1 MTRVSELSQQ
11 RLAMLFSDIEGSTLH
26 ANRLK
31 DEWKDVLRL
40 HRETC
45 RRAWKDHNGHEVD
58 TAGDGFFVV
67 FPTVLDAVA
76 AAVQAQRELTAA
88 TWPGGRPV
96 RSRTG
101 IHVGVVSSYDGSFVG
116 YDVHRAARIMG
127 TASGGQVV
135 VSQAVVEDFET
146 RPDGLEITDLGAHP
160 LKDLAEEERLFQVHG
175 EGMLT
180 SFPRIKSLGT
190 TGAAAAVIAR
200 TLYRPAEVSAAELVM
215 EDGRTLTVN
224 ENGLRIG
231 RMPDNDLVLNDSL
244 VSRHHCAIT
253 GTPAGFVLT
262 DLQSTH
268 GTTVNDERVTI
279 ARPLADGDELVVGAT
294 RIKFQVAPG

>member
-1 MTRVSELSQQ
+1 MTRVTELSQQ

-31 DEWKDVLRL
+31 DQWKDVLRL

-45 RRAWKDHNGHEVD
+45 RRAWKDHRGHEVD

-67 FPTVLDAVA
+67 FPTVRDAVA
-76 AAVQAQRELTAA
+76 AAIQAQRDLAA
-88 TWPGGRPV
+88 ADWPGGRPI

-101 IHVGVVSSYDGSFVG
+101 VHVGVVSSYDGSFVG

-127 TASGGQVV
+127 TANGGQVV
-135 VSQAVVEDFET
+135 VSQAVIEDFET
-146 RPDGLEITDLGAHP
+146 RPEDLEITDLGTHP
-160 LKDLAEEERLFQVHG
+160 LKDLAEEERLFQVRA
-175 EGMLT
+175 EGMLR

-190 TGAAAAVIAR
+190 SGAAAAAVAR
-200 TLYRPAEVSAAELVM
+200 TLYRPADVSAAELVM
-215 EDGRTLTVN
+215 EDGRTLTLN

-231 RMPDNDLVLNDSL
+231 RMPDNDLVLNDNL

-268 GTTVNDERVTI
+268 GTTVNDERVTV
-279 ARPLADGDELVVGAT
+279 ARPLADGDELVIGAT
-294 RIKFQVAPG
+294 RIRFSQPG

>member
-1 MTRVSELSQQ
+1 MSRVSELSQQ

-26 ANRLK
+26 ANRLR
-31 DEWKDVLRL
+31 DQWKNVLRL

-67 FPTVLDAVA
+67 FPAVPDAVA
-76 AAVQAQRELTAA
+76 AAIQAQRELTAA
-88 TWPGGRPV
+88 TWPGGRPI

-101 IHVGVVSSYDGSFVG
+101 LHVGVVSSYDGSYVG

-135 VSQAVVEDFET
+135 VSQAVIQDFAT
-146 RPDGLEITDLGAHP
+146 RPEGLEITDLGTHP
-160 LKDLAEEERLFQVHG
+160 LKDLAEEERLFQVHA

-190 TGAAAAVIAR
+190 SGAAAAAIAR
-200 TLYRPAEVSAAELVM
+200 TLYRPAEVAAAELVM
-215 EDGRTLTVN
+215 EDGRAL
-224 ENGLRIG
+224 ELDEQGLRIG
-231 RMPDNDLVLNDSL
+231 RMPDNDLVLNDHL

-268 GTTVNDERVTI
+268 GTTVNGELLTM
-279 ARPLADGDELVVGAT
+279 ARPLMDGDELVVGET
-294 RIKFQVAPG
+294 RVRFTQPE

>member
-1 MTRVSELSQQ
+1 MTRVTELSQQ

-31 DEWKDVLRL
+31 DQWKDVLRL

-45 RRAWKDHNGHEVD
+45 RRAWKDHRGHEVD

-67 FPTVLDAVA
+67 FPTVRDAVA
-76 AAVQAQRELTAA
+76 AAIQAQRDLAA
-88 TWPGGRPV
+88 ADWPGGRPI

-101 IHVGVVSSYDGSFVG
+101 VHVGVVSSYDGSFVG

-127 TASGGQVV
+127 TANGGQVV
-135 VSQAVVEDFET
+135 VSQAVIEDFET
-146 RPDGLEITDLGAHP
+146 RPEGLEITDLGTHP
-160 LKDLAEEERLFQVHG
+160 LKDLAEEERLFQVRA

-190 TGAAAAVIAR
+190 SGAAAAAVAR
-200 TLYRPAEVSAAELVM
+200 TLYRPADVSAAELVM
-215 EDGRTLTVN
+215 EDGRTLTLD

-231 RMPDNDLVLNDSL
+231 RMPDNDLVLNDNL

-268 GTTVNDERVTI
+268 GTTVNDERVTV
-279 ARPLADGDELVVGAT
+279 ARPLADGDELVIGAT
-294 RIKFQVAPG
+294 RIRFSQPG

>member
-1 MTRVSELSQQ
+1 MTELSQQ

-26 ANRLK
+26 ANRLGNQ
-31 DEWKDVLRL
+31 WKDVLRL

-45 RRAWKDHNGHEVD
+45 RRAWADHNGEEVD

-67 FPTVLDAVA
+67 FRTVGDAVSA
-76 AAVQAQRELTAA
+76 AIQAQRELGAVD
-88 TWPGGRPV
+88 WPGGRPI

-101 IHVGVVSSYDGSFVG
+101 IHVGAVSSYDGSYVG
-116 YDVHRAARIMG
+116 YDVHRAARMMG

-135 VSQAVVEDFET
+135 VSQAVVEDFAT
-146 RPDGLEITDLGAHP
+146 RPEGLEITDLGVHP
-160 LKDLAEEERLFQVHG
+160 LKDLAEDERLFQVHA

-190 TGAAAAVIAR
+190 SGAAAAAVAR
-200 TLYRPAEVSAAELVM
+200 TLYRPAAVSAAELMM
-215 EDGRTLTVN
+215 EDGRTIPVN

-231 RMPDNDLVLNDSL
+231 RMPDNDLVLNDNL

-268 GTTVNDERVTI
+268 GTTVNDERVTV
-279 ARPLADGDELVVGAT
+279 ARPLADGDLLVIGAT
-294 RIKFQVAPG
+294 RVQFTQPE

>member
-1 MTRVSELSQQ
+1 MLPVTELSQQ

-26 ANRLK
+26 ANRLG
-31 DEWKDVLRL
+31 DQWRDVLRL

-67 FPTVLDAVA
+67 FPTVPDAVA
-76 AAVQAQRELTAA
+76 AAIQAQRELTAA

-101 IHVGVVSSYDGSFVG
+101 LHVGVVSSYDGSFVG

-127 TASGGQVV
+127 TANGGQIV
-135 VSQAVVEDFET
+135 VSQAVVEDFAT
-146 RPDGLEITDLGAHP
+146 RPEGIEITDLGTHP
-160 LKDLAEEERLFQVHG
+160 LKDLAEEERLFQVRA

-190 TGAAAAVIAR
+190 SGAAAAAVAR
-200 TLYRPAEVSAAELVM
+200 TLYRPAAVAAAELVM
-215 EDGRTLTVN
+215 EDGRALPLD
-224 ENGLRIG
+224 EHGLRIG
-231 RMPDNDLVLNDSL
+231 RMPDNDLVVDDNL

-268 GTTVNDERVTI
+268 GTKVNGERLTM
-279 ARPLADGDELVVGAT
+279 ARPLTDGDELVVGET
-294 RIKFQVAPG
+294 RIRFRAARG

>member
-1 MTRVSELSQQ
+1 MSRVSELSQQ

-26 ANRLK
+26 ANRLR
-31 DEWKDVLRL
+31 DQWKNVLRL

-67 FPTVLDAVA
+67 FPAVPDAVA
-76 AAVQAQRELTAA
+76 AAIQAQRELTAA
-88 TWPGGRPV
+88 TWPGGRPI

-101 IHVGVVSSYDGSFVG
+101 LHVGVVSSYDGSYVG

-135 VSQAVVEDFET
+135 VSQAVVQDFDT
-146 RPDGLEITDLGAHP
+146 RPEGLEITDLGTHP
-160 LKDLAEEERLFQVHG
+160 LKDLAEEERLFQVHA

-190 TGAAAAVIAR
+190 SGAAAAAIAR
-200 TLYRPAEVSAAELVM
+200 TLYRPAAVAAAELVM
-215 EDGRTLTVN
+215 EDGRAL
-224 ENGLRIG
+224 ELDEHGLRIG
-231 RMPDNDLVLNDSL
+231 RMPDNDLVLNDHL

-262 DLQSTH
+262 YLQSTH
-268 GTTVNDERVTI
+268 GTTVNGELLTM
-279 ARPLADGDELVVGAT
+279 ARPLVDGDELVVGET
-294 RIKFQVAPG
+294 RVRFTQSG

>member
-1 MTRVSELSQQ
+1 MTRVTELSQQ

-26 ANRLK
+26 ANRLR
-31 DEWKDVLRL
+31 DQWKDVLRL

-45 RRAWKDHNGHEVD
+45 RRAWKDHRGHEVD

-67 FPTVLDAVA
+67 FPTVSDAVA
-76 AAVQAQRELTAA
+76 AAIQAQRDLTAA
-88 TWPGGRPV
+88 DWPGGRPI

-101 IHVGVVSSYDGSFVG
+101 VHVGVVSSYDGSFVG

-127 TASGGQVV
+127 TANGGQVV

-146 RPDGLEITDLGAHP
+146 RPEGLEITDLGTHP
-160 LKDLAEEERLFQVHG
+160 LKDLAEEERLFQVHA

-190 TGAAAAVIAR
+190 SGAAAAAVAR
-200 TLYRPAEVSAAELVM
+200 TLYRPADVAAAELVM
-215 EDGRTLTVN
+215 EDGRTLTLD

-231 RMPDNDLVLNDSL
+231 RMPDNDLVLNDNL

-268 GTTVNDERVTI
+268 GTTVNDERVTV
-279 ARPLADGDELVVGAT
+279 AQPLADGDELVIGAT
-294 RIKFQVAPG
+294 RIRFSQPG

>member
-1 MTRVSELSQQ
+1 MTELSQQ

-31 DEWKDVLRL
+31 DQWKDVLRL

-45 RRAWKDHNGHEVD
+45 RRAWKDHRGHEVD

-67 FPTVLDAVA
+67 FPTVRDAVA
-76 AAVQAQRELTAA
+76 AAIQAQRDLAA
-88 TWPGGRPV
+88 ADWPGGRPI

-101 IHVGVVSSYDGSFVG
+101 VHVGVVSSYDGSFVG

-127 TASGGQVV
+127 TANGGQVV
-135 VSQAVVEDFET
+135 VSQAVIEDFET
-146 RPDGLEITDLGAHP
+146 RPEDLEITDLGTHP
-160 LKDLAEEERLFQVHG
+160 LKDLAEEERLFQVRA
-175 EGMLT
+175 EGMLR

-190 TGAAAAVIAR
+190 SGAAAAAVAR
-200 TLYRPAEVSAAELVM
+200 TLYRPADVSAAELVM
-215 EDGRTLTVN
+215 EDGRTLTLN

-231 RMPDNDLVLNDSL
+231 RMPDNDLVLNDNL

-268 GTTVNDERVTI
+268 GTTVNDERVTV
-279 ARPLADGDELVVGAT
+279 ARPLADGDELVIGAT
-294 RIKFQVAPG
+294 RIRFSQPG

>member
-1 MTRVSELSQQ
+1 MSSVSELSQQ

-26 ANRLK
+26 ANRLA
-31 DEWKDVLRL
+31 DQWKDVLRL

-45 RRAWKDHNGHEVD
+45 RRAWAAHNGHEVD

-67 FPTVLDAVA
+67 FPTVADAVA
-76 AAVQAQRELTAA
+76 AAIQAQLELGAV
-88 TWPGGRPV
+88 TWPGTRPI
-96 RSRTG
+96 RSRMG
-101 IHVGVVSSYDGSFVG
+101 LHVGVVSSYDGSFVG

-127 TASGGQVV
+127 TANGGQIVA
-135 VSQAVVEDFET
+135 SQAVVSDFAT
-146 RPDGLEITDLGAHP
+146 RPEGLEITDLGAHP
-160 LKDLAEEERLFQVHG
+160 LKDLAEEERLFQIHA

-190 TGAAAAVIAR
+190 SGAAAAAVAR
-200 TLYRPAEVSAAELVM
+200 TLYRPAAVSAAELAM
-215 EDGRTLTVN
+215 DDGRTLPLD
-224 ENGLRIG
+224 EHGLRIG
-231 RMPDNDLVLNDSL
+231 RMPDNDLVLNDTL

-268 GTTVNDERVTI
+268 GTTVNGDRVTI
-279 ARPLADGDELVVGAT
+279 ARPLEDGDELVVGKT
-294 RIKFQVAPG
+294 RITFQVAPG

>member
-1 MTRVSELSQQ
+1 MSRVSELSQQ

-26 ANRLK
+26 ANRLR
-31 DEWKDVLRL
+31 DQWKNVLRL

-45 RRAWKDHNGHEVD
+45 RRAWKDHHGHEVD

-67 FPTVLDAVA
+67 FPAVPDAVA
-76 AAVQAQRELTAA
+76 AAIQAQRELTAA
-88 TWPGGRPV
+88 TWPGGRPI

-101 IHVGVVSSYDGSFVG
+101 LHVGVVSSYDGSYVG

-135 VSQAVVEDFET
+135 VSQAVVQDFDT
-146 RPDGLEITDLGAHP
+146 RPEGLEITDLGTHP
-160 LKDLAEEERLFQVHG
+160 LKDLAEEERLFQVHA

-190 TGAAAAVIAR
+190 SGAAAAAIAR
-200 TLYRPAEVSAAELVM
+200 TLYRPAAVAAAELVM
-215 EDGRTLTVN
+215 EDGRAL
-224 ENGLRIG
+224 ELDEHGLRIG
-231 RMPDNDLVLNDSL
+231 RMPDNDLVLNDHL

-253 GTPAGFVLT
+253 GTPAGFVLA

-268 GTTVNDERVTI
+268 GTTVNGELLTM
-279 ARPLADGDELVVGAT
+279 ARPLVDGDELVVGET
-294 RIKFQVAPG
+294 RVRFTQSG

>member
-1 MTRVSELSQQ
+1 MSELSQQ

-26 ANRLK
+26 ANRLA
-31 DEWKDVLRL
+31 DQWKDVLRL

-45 RRAWKDHNGHEVD
+45 RRSWAAHRGHEVD

-67 FPTVLDAVA
+67 FPTVADAVA
-76 AAVQAQRELTAA
+76 AAIQAQLELGEVD
-88 TWPGGRPV
+88 WPGSRPI
-96 RSRTG
+96 RSRMG

-127 TASGGQVV
+127 TANGGQVV
-135 VSQAVVEDFET
+135 ASQAVVSDFATKPE
-146 RPDGLEITDLGAHP
+146 GLEITDLGAHP
-160 LKDLAEEERLFQVHG
+160 LKDLAEEERLFQIHA

-190 TGAAAAVIAR
+190 SGAAAAAVAR
-200 TLYRPAEVSAAELVM
+200 TLYRPAAVAAAELVM
-215 EDGRTLTVN
+215 DDGRTLPLN
-224 ENGLRIG
+224 EHGLRIG
-231 RMPDNDLVLNDSL
+231 RMPDNDLVLNDTL

-268 GTTVNDERVTI
+268 GTMVNGDRLTM
-279 ARPLADGDELVVGAT
+279 ARPLEDGDELVVGETTIRFRA
-294 RIKFQVAPG
+294 APG

>member
-1 MTRVSELSQQ
+1 MSELSQQ

-26 ANRLK
+26 ANRLGNQ
-31 DEWKDVLRL
+31 WKDVLRL

-45 RRAWKDHNGHEVD
+45 RRAWKDHNGEEVD

-67 FPTVLDAVA
+67 FPTVTDAVA
-76 AAVQAQRELTAA
+76 AAMQAQRDLGAVD
-88 TWPGGRPV
+88 WPGGRPI

-101 IHVGVVSSYDGSFVG
+101 IHVGTVSSYDGSYVG
-116 YDVHRAARIMG
+116 YDVHRAARMMG

-135 VSQAVVEDFET
+135 VSQAVVEDFAT
-146 RPDGLEITDLGAHP
+146 RPEGLEITDLGVHP

-190 TGAAAAVIAR
+190 SGAAAAAVAR

-215 EDGRTLTVN
+215 ADGRTITVD

-231 RMPDNDLVLNDSL
+231 RMPDNDLVLHDNL

-268 GTTVNDERVTI
+268 GTTVNGERLTI
-279 ARPLADGDELVVGAT
+279 ARPLTDGDELVVGAT
-294 RIKFQVAPG
+294 QMQFTQPG

>member
-1 MTRVSELSQQ
+1 
-11 RLAMLFSDIEGSTLH
+11 MLFSDIEGSTLH
-26 ANRLK
+26 ANRLG

-45 RRAWKDHNGHEVD
+45 RRAWGDHNGHEVD

-67 FPTVLDAVA
+67 FPKVVDAISA
-76 AAVQAQRELTAA
+76 AMQAQRDLTAV
-88 TWPGGRPV
+88 TWPGGRPI

-127 TASGGQVV
+127 VASGGQVV
-135 VSQAVVEDFET
+135 VSKAVVEDFDT
-146 RPDGLEITDLGAHP
+146 RPEGLEITDLGAHP

-175 EGMLT
+175 DGMLA

-190 TGAAAAVIAR
+190 SGAAAAAVAR
-200 TLYRPAEVSAAELVM
+200 TLYRPAAVSAAELVM
-215 EDGRTLTVN
+215 DDGRTLSLT
-224 ENGLRIG
+224 EHGLRIG
-231 RMPDNDLVLNDSL
+231 RMPDNDLVLNDNL

-268 GTTVNDERVTI
+268 GTTVNGDRLTMP
-279 ARPLADGDELVVGAT
+279 RPLEDGDELVVGKTKVRFSQPA
-294 RIKFQVAPG
+294 

>member
-1 MTRVSELSQQ
+1 MTELSQQ

-26 ANRLK
+26 ANRLGNQ
-31 DEWKDVLRL
+31 WKDVLRL

-45 RRAWKDHNGHEVD
+45 RRAWKDHHGEEVD

-67 FPTVLDAVA
+67 FPTVGDAVA
-76 AAVQAQRELTAA
+76 AAMQAQRELGAVD
-88 TWPGGRPV
+88 WPGGRPI

-101 IHVGVVSSYDGSFVG
+101 IHVGLVSSYDGSYVG
-116 YDVHRAARIMG
+116 YDVHRAARMMG

-135 VSQAVVEDFET
+135 VSQAVVEDFAT
-146 RPDGLEITDLGAHP
+146 RPEGLEITDLGAHP
-160 LKDLAEEERLFQVHG
+160 LKDLAEEERLFQIHG

-190 TGAAAAVIAR
+190 SGAAAAAVAR
-200 TLYRPAEVSAAELVM
+200 TLYRPAAVSAAELMM
-215 EDGRTLTVN
+215 EDGRTIAVS

-231 RMPDNDLVLNDSL
+231 RMPDNDLVLNDNL
-244 VSRHHCAIT
+244 VSRHHCALT

-268 GTTVNDERVTI
+268 GTTVNGERVTV
-279 ARPLADGDELVVGAT
+279 ARPLTDGDLLVVGAT
-294 RIKFQVAPG
+294 RIQFTQPD

>member
-1 MTRVSELSQQ
+1 MTELSQQ

-26 ANRLK
+26 ANRLGNQ
-31 DEWKDVLRL
+31 WKDVLRL

-45 RRAWKDHNGHEVD
+45 RRAWTDHNGEEVD

-67 FPTVLDAVA
+67 FRTVGDAVA
-76 AAVQAQRELTAA
+76 AAIQAQRELGAVD
-88 TWPGGRPV
+88 WPGGRPI

-101 IHVGVVSSYDGSFVG
+101 IHVGAVSSYDGSYVG
-116 YDVHRAARIMG
+116 YDVHRAARMMG

-135 VSQAVVEDFET
+135 VSQAVVEEFAT
-146 RPDGLEITDLGAHP
+146 RPDDLEITDLGLHP
-160 LKDLAEEERLFQVHG
+160 LKDLAEEERLFQVHA

-190 TGAAAAVIAR
+190 SGAAAAAVAR
-200 TLYRPAEVSAAELVM
+200 TLYRPAAVSAAELMM
-215 EDGRTLTVN
+215 EDGRTIPVD

-231 RMPDNDLVLNDSL
+231 RMPDNDLVLNDNL

-268 GTTVNDERVTI
+268 GTTVNGERVTI
-279 ARPLADGDELVVGAT
+279 ARPLADGDLLVIGAT
-294 RIKFQVAPG
+294 RVQFTQPD

>member
-1 MTRVSELSQQ
+1 MSELSQQ

-26 ANRLK
+26 ANRLG
-31 DEWKDVLRL
+31 DRWKDVLRL

-45 RRAWKDHNGHEVD
+45 RRAWKDHDGEEVD

-67 FPTVLDAVA
+67 FRAVRDAVA
-76 AAVQAQRELTAA
+76 AAMQAQRELAA
-88 TWPGGRPV
+88 ADWPGGRPI

-101 IHVGVVSSYDGSFVG
+101 IHVGPVSSYDGSYVG

-127 TASGGQVV
+127 AANGGQVV

-146 RPDGLEITDLGAHP
+146 RPDGIEITDLGVHP
-160 LKDLAEEERLFQVHG
+160 LKDLAEEERLFQVHA
-175 EGMLT
+175 EGMLA

-190 TGAAAAVIAR
+190 SGAAAAAVAR
-200 TLYRPAEVSAAELVM
+200 TLYRPAAVAAAELLM
-215 EDGRTLTVN
+215 EDGRTIAVD

-231 RMPDNDLVLNDSL
+231 RMPDNDLVLNDNL

-268 GTTVNDERVTI
+268 GTTVNGERLTT
-279 ARPLADGDELVVGAT
+279 ARPLEDGDLLAVGET
-294 RIKFQVAPG
+294 RMQFTLPE

>member
-1 MTRVSELSQQ
+1 MSELSQR

-26 ANRLK
+26 ANRLGQG
-31 DEWKDVLRL
+31 WKEVLRL

-45 RRAWKDHNGHEVD
+45 RRAWAAHQGHEVD

-67 FPTVLDAVA
+67 FGSVRDAVDA
-76 AAVQAQRELTAA
+76 AIQAQRELGEV
-88 TWPGGRPV
+88 TWPGDRPI

-101 IHVGVVSSYDGSFVG
+101 LHVGMVASYDGSFVG

-127 TASGGQVV
+127 TASGGQIVA
-135 VSQAVVEDFET
+135 SQAVVSDFDT
-146 RPDGLEITDLGAHP
+146 RPEGLEITDLGAHP
-160 LKDLAEEERLFQVHG
+160 IKDLAEDERLFQIHA

-190 TGAAAAVIAR
+190 SGAAAAVVAR
-200 TLYRPAEVSAAELVM
+200 TLYRPAAVSTAELVM
-215 EDGRTLTVN
+215 TDGRTIKVD

-231 RMPDNDLVLNDSL
+231 RMPDNDLVLGDEL

-268 GTTVNDERVTI
+268 GTKVNEIRVSTPV
-279 ARPLADGDELVVGAT
+279 PLGDGDELVVGAT
-294 RIKFQVAPG
+294 RIRFRVAQG